1 MAGNLNG
8 EIIMEDIQIIEE
20 VEEETLESFSS
31 SVEETCT
38 EYVHGEDVKM
48 ENTEIQGNVLKI
60 YLNNDKNP

>member
-38 EYVHGEDVKM
+38 EYVHV
-48 ENTEIQGNVLKI
+48 QGNVLKI

>member
-38 EYVHGEDVKM
+38 EFVHGEDVKM
-48 ENTEIQGNVLKI
+48 ENTR
-60 YLNNDKNP
+60 